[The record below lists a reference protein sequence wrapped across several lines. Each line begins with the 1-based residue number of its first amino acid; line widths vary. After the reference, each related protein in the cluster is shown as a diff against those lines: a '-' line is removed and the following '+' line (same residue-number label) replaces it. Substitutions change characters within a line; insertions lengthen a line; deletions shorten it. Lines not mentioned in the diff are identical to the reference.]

1 MPQIKDKPP
10 LKKEAAKTASKKKEK
25 INYRRVK
32 TPTVLQ
38 MEGVECGAASLAM
51 ILGYHGK
58 FVPLEKLRLECGVS
72 RDGLKAT
79 NIMKA
84 ARSYGLTS
92 KGYSKSIDKLMKV
105 KLPAMIFWNFNHFLI
120 LEGFSKDKVYLN
132 DPAQGRYTVT
142 YDEFEGS
149 FTGVVMTFEPT
160 EEFEKGNEKRGLIPA
175 LASRVSNSKLSLV
188 YIILLSLFLVIPGL
202 VIPSFTQIFIDR
214 FLVNGNA
221 DFVMPLLLAMGGIL
235 VLNAL
240 LIHLQQYYLLKLETK
255 LALATSSQ
263 FLWHVL
269 RLPMSFFTQRYS
281 GDIANRVAL
290 NDKIANLLSGEL
302 ANSALNVIVV
312 VFYLFLMVTYD
323 VTLTLVALVIG
334 LLNILALR
342 IVSRARKEGSR
353 RLQNENGKL
362 VGTTMSGISMIETLK
377 ASGRENDFFTN
388 WTGYL
393 AKVMNIQQE
402 LGWISLRL
410 KIVPPLLFSMST
422 AIILGLGATKVMDGQ
437 MTLGMLIGFLYL
449 AHNFINPVNQLVNV
463 GSLLQETEGDM
474 GRVDDVLDYEIS
486 SDLDGSKPSLSNIY
500 VGAPDKVS
508 SNGQSKAILSR
519 LNGYLKLDGITF
531 GYSTTLPPIIQN
543 FSLDLE
549 PGSRV
554 ALVGGSGSGK
564 STVARLVSGL
574 YDPWEGSIQFDHFD
588 RQNIPR
594 PIITNSLAVIDQE
607 ISMFKGTIR
616 DNISFWD
623 RTMPEQNIIQAA
635 KDAMI
640 HEVIAARSGAYESEV
655 AEGGMNFSGG
665 QRQRIEIARAL
676 AINPSILVMD
686 EGTSALDPKSE
697 KAVMDNIRRRGC
709 TCLIV
714 AHRLSTIRDCDEII
728 VMRFGEIAERG
739 THEELLSRQGLYYQL
754 ISEN

>member
-1 MPQIKDKPP
+1 MSKIKDRPL
-10 LKKEAAKTASKKKEK
+10 LKKTADKAAPKKKEK
-25 INYRRVK
+25 IKNRRVK

-51 ILGYHGK
+51 ILGYHGR

-84 ARSYGLTS
+84 ARSYGLKS
-92 KGYSKSIDKLMKV
+92 KGYSKSIDKLKQV
-105 KLPAMIFWNFNHFLI
+105 TLPAMIFWNFNHFLI

-132 DPAQGRYTVT
+132 DPAQGRYSVT
-142 YDEFEGS
+142 YEEFEGS

-175 LASRVSNSKLSLV
+175 LVSRVSNSKLSLV

-214 FLVNGNA
+214 FLVNNNA
-221 DFVMPLLLAMGGIL
+221 DFVMPLLLAMGIIL
-235 VLNAL
+235 TLNAI
-240 LIHLQQYYLLKLETK
+240 LIHFQQYYLLKLETK

-281 GDIANRVAL
+281 GDVANRVAL
-290 NDKIANLLSGEL
+290 NDKIASLLSGEL
-302 ANSALNVIVV
+302 ANSVLNAIVV

-323 VTLTLVALVIG
+323 VTLTLVAAVIA
-334 LLNILALR
+334 LLNIFALR
-342 IVSRARKEGSR
+342 IVSRARKDGSR

-377 ASGRENDFFTN
+377 ASGRENDFFAN

-410 KIVPPLLFSMST
+410 KIVPPLLFSLST
-422 AIILGLGATKVMDGQ
+422 AIILGLGAVKVMDGQ

-449 AHNFINPVNQLVNV
+449 AHNFINPVNDLVNV
-463 GSLLQETEGDM
+463 ASLLQETEGDM

-486 SDLDGSKPSLSNIY
+486 LNLEESKPALSQIY
-500 VGAPDKVS
+500 VGESHKIS
-508 SNGQSKAILSR
+508 SNGHGKVLPSR
-519 LNGYLKLDGITF
+519 LNGYLNIRDITF
-531 GYSTTLPPIIQN
+531 GYSTTLPPIIKN

-574 YDPWEGSIQFDHFD
+574 YEPWEGSIQFDHFD
-588 RQNIPR
+588 RKDIPR
-594 PIITNSLAVIDQE
+594 SIITNSLAVIDQE

-623 RTMPEQNIIQAA
+623 NTMAEQNIVKAA
-635 KDAMI
+635 QDAKI
-640 HEVIAARSGAYESEV
+640 HEVIASRAGAYDSQV

-665 QRQRIEIARAL
+665 QRQRLEIARAL
-676 AINPSILVMD
+676 AANPSILVMD

-728 VMRFGEIAERG
+728 VMKFGEVVERG
-739 THEELLSRQGLYYQL
+739 THEELRNMRGLYYQL

>member
-1 MPQIKDKPP
+1 MAKA
-10 LKKEAAKTASKKKEK
+10 KKNTAPKKKEK
-25 INYRRVK
+25 IKYHRVK

-51 ILGYHGK
+51 ILGYHGR
-58 FVPLEKLRLECGVS
+58 FVPLEKLRVECGVS

-79 NIMKA
+79 NLMKA
-84 ARSYGLTS
+84 ARSYGFKA
-92 KGYSKSIDKLMKV
+92 KGFSKSIEKLMKV
-105 KLPAMIFWNFNHFLI
+105 KMPAIIFWNFNHFLV

-160 EEFEKGNEKRGLIPA
+160 EDFQKGNEKRGLIPA
-175 LASRVSNSKLSLV
+175 LASRVSNSKLSLIF
-188 YIILLSLFLVIPGL
+188 IILISLFLVIPGL
-202 VIPSFTQIFIDR
+202 VIPSFTQIFIDS
-214 FLVNGNA
+214 FLINNHA
-221 DFVMPLLLAMGGIL
+221 DFVMPLLLVMGGIL
-235 VLNAL
+235 IMHAL
-240 LIHLQQYYLLKLETK
+240 LVHLQQYYLLRLETK
-255 LALATSSQ
+255 LALTSSSQ
-263 FLWHVL
+263 FLWHVM

-290 NDKIANLLSGEL
+290 NDKVANLLSGEL
-302 ANSALNVIVV
+302 ANAALNVIVV
-312 VFYLFLMVTYD
+312 VFYLFLMITYD
-323 VTLTLVALVIG
+323 VALTMVAVVIAVLNIVALR
-334 LLNILALR
+334 L
-342 IVSRARKEGSR
+342 VSQARKDGSR

-362 VGTTMSGISMIETLK
+362 VGTTMSGINMIETLK
-377 ASGRENDFFTN
+377 ASGRENDFFAN

-402 LGWISLRL
+402 LGWITLRF
-410 KIVPPLLFSMST
+410 KVIPPLLMSLST
-422 AIILGLGATKVMDGQ
+422 AIILGLGATRVMDGS

-449 AHNFINPVNQLVNV
+449 ANNFINPVNELVSV

-474 GRVDDVLDYEIS
+474 GRIDDVLEYELS
-486 SDLDGSKPSLSNIY
+486 PNLLKPDQSLENIY
-500 VGAPDKVS
+500 IHDPEKTQL
-508 SNGQSKAILSR
+508 NGKAQPLGSR
-519 LNGYLKLDGITF
+519 LSGFLHLDDITF
-531 GYSTTLPPIIQN
+531 GYSKTLNPIVKN
-543 FSLDLE
+543 FSLNLE
-549 PGSRV
+549 PGRRV

-574 YDPWEGSIQFDHFD
+574 YDPWEGEIRFDKHKRD
-588 RQNIPR
+588 DIPR
-594 PIITNSLAVIDQE
+594 SIVNNSLAVIDQE

-640 HEVIAARSGAYESEV
+640 HDVIASRPGAYDSEV

-676 AINPSILVMD
+676 ATNPSILVMD

-697 KAVMDNIRRRGC
+697 KQVMDNIRRRGC

-728 VMRFGEIAERG
+728 VMKFGDIVERG
-739 THEELLSRQGLYYQL
+739 THQELLAKEGLYYQL